1 MLEIFRLADLRTE
14 QTNFKWSSVLPNIY
28 ALYLCRHCGHLSL
41 VTYDVHIWLN
51 WYKLMSTLNKV
62 NIEIRTF
69 VDINLLLLPYI
80 QLTLY

>member
-1 MLEIFRLADLRTE
+1 
-14 QTNFKWSSVLPNIY
+14 
-28 ALYLCRHCGHLSL
+28 
-41 VTYDVHIWLN
+41 
-51 WYKLMSTLNKV
+51 MSTLNKV